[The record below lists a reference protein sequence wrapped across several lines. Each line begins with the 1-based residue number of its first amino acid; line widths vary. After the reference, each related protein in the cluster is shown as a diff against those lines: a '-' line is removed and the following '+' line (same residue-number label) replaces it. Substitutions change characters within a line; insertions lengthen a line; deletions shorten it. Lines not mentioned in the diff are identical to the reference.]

1 MALALKQQLKLTQQL
16 LMTPQLQQAIKL
28 LQLSRLELAETI
40 RQEIEQN
47 PLLEEISPGDS
58 EYEMTDEPLSAGEE
72 IPETK
77 EPEKTGEVNIEDHVS
92 SMQEI
97 NWEDDYENYYDAGFS
112 FTRETPDRNRLTQ
125 IDFLTKE
132 TSLQSHLQWQLSHAE
147 LSPKL
152 EEAGLF
158 VIGNLDQHGFLAD
171 VTIEDITRE
180 VGCDADTARE
190 AIAIIQ
196 EMDPA
201 GVGATNVQ
209 DSLLLQL
216 KRLDLDESLAA
227 EIIKDHLNSLELKN
241 YGTIAKATK
250 RPVKEVLAA
259 IDVITNLNP
268 FPGEQ
273 YTQREIPYIIPDV
286 YVHKVVDEYLII
298 LNDEG
303 LPSLKVSS
311 AYEQIVDGDSN
322 ASAETKAYIKEK
334 LRDAVW
340 LIKSMQ
346 QRQRTIYKVVG
357 SLLKFQKE
365 FFDKGVQHLKPLVLR
380 DVAEDI
386 GMHES
391 TISRVTTN
399 KYIHTP
405 QGIFELKYFFSTAIP
420 QQDGESLAAESIR
433 QRIKE
438 MIKNENPDKP
448 LTDNAISKALSQENI
463 TIARRTVAKYRE
475 QMGILPVKHRRKP
488 KM

>member
-47 PLLEEISPGDS
+47 PLLEEISPGDPD
-58 EYEMTDEPLSAGEE
+58 YEMGPDSPPAGEE
-72 IPETK
+72 IPATK
-77 EPEKTGEVNIEDHVS
+77 ESERTGEVNMEDTSS

-112 FTRETPDRNRLTQ
+112 FTRETPERNRLTQ
-125 IDFLTKE
+125 LDFLTKE
-132 TSLQSHLQWQLSHAE
+132 TSLQSHLQWQLSHSE
-147 LSPKL
+147 LYPEL
-152 EEAGLF
+152 EDAGLF
-158 VIGNLDQHGFLAD
+158 VIGNLNQYGFLTD
-171 VTIEDITRE
+171 ITIEDITRE
-180 VGCDADTARE
+180 VGCDEETARQ

-201 GVGATNVQ
+201 GVAATNVQ
-209 DSLLLQL
+209 ESLLLQL
-216 KRLDLDESLAA
+216 KRLDLEESLATA
-227 EIIKDHLNSLELKN
+227 IIKDHLNNLELKN
-241 YGTIAKATK
+241 YGAIAKATK
-250 RPVKEVLAA
+250 KPIKEVLAA
-259 IDVITNLNP
+259 IDVITALNP

-273 YTQREIPYIIPDV
+273 YTEREIPYIIPDV
-286 YVHKVVDEYLII
+286 FVHKVVDEYLII

-303 LPSLKVSS
+303 LPHLKVSS

-334 LRDAVW
+334 LRDAAW

-346 QRQRTIYKVVG
+346 QRQRTIYKVVE
-357 SLLKFQKE
+357 SLLKFQKD
-365 FFDKGVQHLKPLVLR
+365 FFERGVQHLKPLVLR

-399 KYIHTP
+399 KYVHTP

-420 QQDGESLAAESIR
+420 QQNGKSLAAESIR

-438 MIKNENPDKP
+438 MIKNEPPEKP
-448 LTDNAISKALSQENI
+448 LTDNAISKALAKEN
-463 TIARRTVAKYRE
+463 TQIARRTVAKYRE

-488 KM
+488 KL

>member
-47 PLLEEISPGDS
+47 PLLEEVSPGDS
-58 EYEMTDEPLSAGEE
+58 EYEVTDEPLSASEE
-72 IPETK
+72 IPAVK
-77 EPEKTGEVNIEDHVS
+77 ESEKTGEVNMDDVS

-112 FTRETPDRNRLTQ
+112 FTKETPERNRLTQ
-125 IDFLTKE
+125 IDYLTKE
-132 TSLQSHLQWQLSHAE
+132 TNLQSHLQWQLSHAE
-147 LSPKL
+147 LSKKL

-158 VIGNLDQHGFLAD
+158 VIGNLNQYGFLTD

-180 VGCDADTARE
+180 VGCNEETARQ
-190 AIAIIQ
+190 AISIIQ
-196 EMDPA
+196 EMDPP
-201 GVGATNVQ
+201 GVAATDVPE
-209 DSLLLQL
+209 SLLLQL

-227 EIIKDHLNSLELKN
+227 EIIKDHMNSLELKN
-241 YGTIAKATK
+241 YGAIAKATR
-250 RPVKEVLAA
+250 RPIKEVLAA

-268 FPGEQ
+268 FPGEL
-273 YTQREIPYIIPDV
+273 YTEREIPYIIPDV
-286 YVHKVVDEYLII
+286 FVHKVVDEYLII

-303 LPSLKVSS
+303 LPRLKVSS
-311 AYEQIVDGDSN
+311 AYEQIVDGDTN
-322 ASAETKAYIKEK
+322 ASPETKAYIKEK

-346 QRQRTIYKVVG
+346 QRQRTIYKVVE
-357 SLLKFQKE
+357 SLLKFQKD
-365 FFDKGVQHLKPLVLR
+365 FFEQGVQHLKPLVLR
-380 DVAEDI
+380 DVADDI

-420 QQDGESLAAESIR
+420 QLDGESLAAESIR

-438 MIKNENPDKP
+438 MIKNERAEKP

-463 TIARRTVAKYRE
+463 KIARRTVAKYRE
-475 QMGILPVKHRRKP
+475 QMGILPVKHRRQP
-488 KM
+488 KL